1 MKPLSLAG
9 AALAVLLAVPAAV
22 HAAGIEKLRQ
32 FIEATRSA
40 RSEFT
45 QTVVDGR
52 GRKIQDASGSME
64 FERPGRFRWTYARPY
79 DQLIVGD
86 GEKVWIYDKELK
98 QVTVRA
104 LDQALGSTP
113 AALLA
118 GSNDI
123 EKAFTL
129 SESGAQGGLEWVD
142 AVPKNRDTT
151 FDRVRLGFDE
161 RADLRAMELTDSFG
175 QTTRLTFAGFERNP
189 KLDPSRFRFT
199 PPPGADVVGG

>member
-1 MKPLSLAG
+1 LRILLFAV
-9 AALAVLLAVPAAV
+9 AALAVLPAFPPAAD
-22 HAAGIEKLRQ
+22 AAGIDKLRQ
-32 FIEATRSA
+32 FVESTRSA
-40 RSEFT
+40 RSDFS

-52 GRKIQDASGSME
+52 GRKIQDASGTME
-64 FERPGRFRWTYARPY
+64 FERPGRFRWTYVQPY
-79 DQLIVGD
+79 EQLIVGD

-129 SESGAQGGLEWVD
+129 SEGGAQGGLEWVD
-142 AVPKNRDTT
+142 AVPINRDTT
-151 FDRVRLGFDE
+151 FERVRLGFDE
-161 RADLRAMELTDSFG
+161 RADLRAMELIDSFG
-175 QTTRLTFAGFERNP
+175 QITRLNFAAFARNP
-189 KLDPSRFRFT
+189 KLDPALFRFT
-199 PPPGADVVGG
+199 PPPGADVIGG

>member
-1 MKPLSLAG
+1 LKRLAFAA
-9 AALAVLLAVPAAV
+9 AALAVALAAPSAG
-22 HAAGIEKLRQ
+22 AAGIDKLRQ
-32 FIEATRSA
+32 FVESTRSA
-40 RSEFT
+40 RAEFS
-45 QTVVDGR
+45 QTVLDAR
-52 GRKIQDASGSME
+52 GRKIQDARGSME
-64 FERPGRFRWTYARPY
+64 FERPGRFRWTYVQPY

-86 GEKVWIYDKELK
+86 GEKVWVYDKELK

-118 GSNDI
+118 GSNEI

-129 SESGAQGGLEWVD
+129 TESGAADGLEWVD
-142 AVPKNRDTT
+142 AVPKSRDTT

-161 RADLRAMELTDSFG
+161 RAELRAMELTDSFG
-175 QTTRLTFAGFERNP
+175 QTTRLTFGALERNP
-189 KLDPSRFRFT
+189 RIDGSRFRFT

>member
-1 MKPLSLAG
+1 MKQLLAA
-9 AALAVLLAVPAAV
+9 AALAALVAVPFAAD
-22 HAAGIEKLRQ
+22 AAGIDKLRQ

-40 RSEFT
+40 RSEFS

-52 GRKIQDASGSME
+52 GRKIQDAAGTME

-86 GEKVWIYDKELK
+86 GEKVWIYDRELK
-98 QVTVRA
+98 QVTVRP

-123 EKAFTL
+123 EQAFTL
-129 SESGAQGGLEWVD
+129 SESGAEGGLEWVD

-161 RADLRAMELTDSFG
+161 RAELRAMELTDSFG

-189 KLDPSRFRFT
+189 ALDASRFRFT
-199 PPPGADVVGG
+199 PPPGADVIGG